1 MDRDA
6 IARERR
12 RREALDAIEF
22 EREREAVLRDQIEE
36 IVLEGER
43 ERIDGEALARL
54 DPADAAVV
62 REILGDDGDAV
73 IEPDD
78 ADEWESDFVDLD
90 DELDVEDEDDGDA
103 MADEIGRLQG
113 EIAESQR
120 RQQALARFVS
130 ALAEPAPTSGVGS

>member
-12 RREALDAIEF
+12 RREAVEAIEF
-22 EREREAVLRDQIEE
+22 EQEREAVLRDQIEA

-43 ERIDGEALARL
+43 ERVDGEALARL

-62 REILGDDGDAV
+62 REILGDDGDDV
-73 IEPDD
+73 TEHDD
-78 ADEWESDFVDLD
+78 ADDWESDFVDLD
-90 DELDVEDEDDGDA
+90 DEPDAEDDSDS

-130 ALAEPAPTSGVGS
+130 ALEEPAPTSGVGS